1 MSDRTTGP
9 HGAPE
14 PTSTADDTVDGV
26 AGEAVVEAAGE
37 TEAPEEVRRRLVLAL
52 DVDDVVE
59 AVRLTRELRP
69 WFGTVKVGLE
79 LFSAAGPDAISAV
92 RGLGVDVFHDAKL
105 HDIPA
110 TVGRAARVLGTL
122 GATYV
127 TVHAAGGQAMVR
139 AAVEGLRE
147 GAAAVDLPAPA
158 VLAVSVLTSEVDASE
173 HVIRQRVVDSLEAG
187 AGGIVCATPDLGLV
201 RQLAPAAIL
210 VTPGIR
216 PEGAPAD
223 DQARVAT
230 PRAALEAGSDLMV
243 IGRPITRAED
253 HIAAARALISSIL

>member
-1 MSDRTTGP
+1 MTRAGEQDVAYDDEEGVMSDRTTD
-9 HGAPE
+9 E
-14 PTSTADDTVDGV
+14 DG
-26 AGEAVVEAAGE
+26 GEV
-37 TEAPEEVRRRLVLAL
+37 EAPEEVRRRLVLAL

-59 AVRLTRELRP
+59 AVRLTRQLRP
-69 WFGTVKVGLE
+69 WFGTFKVGLE

-92 RGLGVDVFHDAKL
+92 RDLGVDVFHDAKL

-110 TVGRAARVLGTL
+110 TVGRAARVLGAF
-122 GATYV
+122 GARYV

-147 GAAAVDLPAPA
+147 GAAAAELPTPE

-201 RQLAPAAIL
+201 RQLAPAAVL

-230 PRAALEAGSDLMV
+230 PRAALDAGSDFIV
-243 IGRPITRAED
+243 IGRPITRADD